1 MRQNTLRLAPKR
13 NAKCTKTQGKMHQNA
28 GQNAP
33 KRRVKCTKTQGECK
47 NMQCTKEP
55 KKCFNRLKQRA
66 KRGKMML

>member
-1 MRQNTLRLAPKR
+1 MQNAPKR

-33 KRRVKCTKTQGECK
+33 KQQAFCN

-55 KKCFNRLKQRA
+55 KKCFNRLKLRV